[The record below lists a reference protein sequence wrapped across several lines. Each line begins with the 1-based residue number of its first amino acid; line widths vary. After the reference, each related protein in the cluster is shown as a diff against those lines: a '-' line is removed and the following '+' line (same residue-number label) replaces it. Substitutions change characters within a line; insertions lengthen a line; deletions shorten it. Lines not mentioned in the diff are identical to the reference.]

1 MKKYKLILFLS
12 TALLSV
18 ACTDSFF
25 DLEPSSSVPTD
36 KVYKTAEDF
45 NVAVIGCYSKL
56 QTQVSYFT
64 ECCEYRSDN
73 LTLSAPTAGTQ
84 DRYDIDQFA
93 DKASNGILED
103 AWANFNNGVYRCNL
117 VLDRID
123 EANFDATLKKQYKG
137 EALFIRALTYFNMY
151 RLWGGIPMT
160 NKVVTVAEALKIGR
174 SSDQQ
179 VYDFLVGDLNQV
191 INENM
196 LPSSY
201 TSADMGRVTSGAAM
215 ALLGKI
221 YLTFHKWTEARN
233 VLSQLVGRY
242 SLMTTPEQVFD
253 VNNKMNDEIIFAV
266 RFNKDVE
273 GEGHGYWF
281 SIINLTDDT
290 NQTKS
295 LKECYKDGDKR
306 KNLITYVKV
315 EDKVCVMN
323 KFKDVKSATYNTVGN
338 DQIILRYADVL
349 LMYAEALN
357 EYHKAPND
365 LAYFYVN
372 KVRERVG
379 MKELKRGLN
388 REQFRA
394 AVLRERACEFG
405 FEEVRYF
412 DLIRWR
418 MDEKFSTPLH
428 GLHVYKNKNDQ
439 SYICEEFPLLGTEGS
454 RYWWEPGNY
463 SRKWYLSAFPQNE
476 VNKGYGLVQNPGWE

>member
-12 TALLSV
+12 TAFLSV

-36 KVYKTAEDF
+36 KVYKTADDF
-45 NVAVIGCYSKL
+45 NVAVMGCYSKL

-117 VLDRID
+117 ILDRID

-191 INENM
+191 INESM

-201 TSADMGRVTSGAAM
+201 ASADM

-233 VLSQLVGRY
+233 VLSQLIGKY
-242 SLMTTPEQVFD
+242 SLMTTPDRVFD

-290 NQTKS
+290 NQTKA

-306 KNLITYVKV
+306 KDLITYVKV

-323 KFKDVKSATYNTVGN
+323 KFKDIKSATYNTVGN

-357 EYHKAPND
+357 EISYSNLQNSEALVALNAVHTRAGLSPILITELPD
-365 LAYFYVN
+365 QDSFRSAIML
-372 KVRERVG
+372 ER
-379 MKELKRGLN
+379 
-388 REQFRA
+388 QQ
-394 AVLRERACEFG
+394 EFPYEG
-405 FEEVRYF
+405 QRWF
-412 DLIRWR
+412 DLVR
-418 MDEKFSTPLH
+418 MGGAKEAMKAEGHIIQDYQFLYPIPKTELERINNT
-428 GLHVYKNKNDQ
+428 
-439 SYICEEFPLLGTEGS
+439 ELL
-454 RYWWEPGNY
+454 W
-463 SRKWYLSAFPQNE
+463 QNT
-476 VNKGYGLVQNPGWE
+476 GY

>member
-1 MKKYKLILFLS
+1 MKRYKLILFLS

-295 LKECYKDGDKR
+295 LKECYK
-306 KNLITYVKV
+306 
-315 EDKVCVMN
+315 
-323 KFKDVKSATYNTVGN
+323 N

-357 EYHKAPND
+357 EISYSNLQNSEAMVALNAVHTRAGLSPLQITELPDQDSFRKAIM
-365 LAYFYVN
+365 L
-372 KVRERVG
+372 ER
-379 MKELKRGLN
+379 
-388 REQFRA
+388 QQ
-394 AVLRERACEFG
+394 EFPYEG
-405 FEEVRYF
+405 QRWF
-412 DLIRWR
+412 DLVR
-418 MDEKFSTPLH
+418 MGGAKEAMKAEGHIIQDYQFLYPIPKTELERINNT
-428 GLHVYKNKNDQ
+428 
-439 SYICEEFPLLGTEGS
+439 ELL
-454 RYWWEPGNY
+454 W
-463 SRKWYLSAFPQNE
+463 QNT
-476 VNKGYGLVQNPGWE
+476 GY